1 MVHTH
6 GDNVLVM
13 VSPCDEGFLFARCI
27 ISWRRILRF
36 SDTDELRFKAESSG
50 VFALCASM
58 HEAKPSETMIGYL
71 ILVLY
76 SITKS
81 AINLIIGYN

>member
-1 MVHTH
+1 M
-6 GDNVLVM
+6 
-13 VSPCDEGFLFARCI
+13 
-27 ISWRRILRF
+27 RF

-58 HEAKPSETMIGYL
+58 HEAKPSEAMVGYL

-76 SITKS
+76 SVTRSTI
-81 AINLIIGYN
+81 IWIIGYN

>member
-1 MVHTH
+1 M
-6 GDNVLVM
+6 
-13 VSPCDEGFLFARCI
+13 
-27 ISWRRILRF
+27 RF

-58 HEAKPSETMIGYL
+58 HEAKPFETMIGYL

-76 SITKS
+76 SITRNTK
-81 AINLIIGYN
+81 IWIIGYN

>member
-1 MVHTH
+1 MVHTR
-6 GDNVLVM
+6 GDTGLVM
-13 VSPCDEGFLFARCI
+13 VSPCDEGFLFAHFI

-58 HEAKPSETMIGYL
+58 HEAKPFETMIGYL

>member
-1 MVHTH
+1 M
-6 GDNVLVM
+6 
-13 VSPCDEGFLFARCI
+13 
-27 ISWRRILRF
+27 RF
-36 SDTDELRFKAESSG
+36 SDTDELRFKAESSDA
-50 VFALCASM
+50 FALRASM
-58 HEAKPSETMIGYL
+58 HEAKPSDTLIGYL

>member
-1 MVHTH
+1 M
-6 GDNVLVM
+6 
-13 VSPCDEGFLFARCI
+13 
-27 ISWRRILRF
+27 RF

-58 HEAKPSETMIGYL
+58 HEAKPSEAMIGYL

>member
-1 MVHTH
+1 M
-6 GDNVLVM
+6 
-13 VSPCDEGFLFARCI
+13 
-27 ISWRRILRF
+27 RF
-36 SDTDELRFKAESSG
+36 SDTDELRFTAESSG

-58 HEAKPSETMIGYL
+58 HEAKPFETMIGYL

-76 SITKS
+76 LITKS